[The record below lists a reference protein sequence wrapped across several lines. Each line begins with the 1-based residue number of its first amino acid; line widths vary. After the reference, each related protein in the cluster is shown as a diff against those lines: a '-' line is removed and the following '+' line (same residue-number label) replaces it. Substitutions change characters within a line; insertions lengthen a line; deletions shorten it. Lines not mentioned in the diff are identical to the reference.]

1 MDIVKVFGT
10 NLKKYRTAMGLSQ
23 EDFADKCGM
32 HRTYISAIE
41 CYRRSI
47 SLENI
52 QRIADA
58 LEIET
63 YKLFLEEIIWIN
75 FRSTYFKTFIMAE

>member
-1 MDIVKVFGT
+1 MWRFVSMDIVKIFGT
-10 NLKKYRTAMGLSQ
+10 NVKRYRQALGISQ
-23 EDFADKCGM
+23 EAFAEKCGL

-58 LEIET
+58 LGVET
-63 YKLFLEEIIWIN
+63 YKLFLEE
-75 FRSTYFKTFIMAE
+75 YDE

>member
-10 NLKKYRTAMGLSQ
+10 NLKKYRTAIGLSQ
-23 EDFADKCGM
+23 EAFADKCGM

-58 LEIET
+58 LGIDA
-63 YKLFLEEIIWIN
+63 YKLLLENKEVTEN
-75 FRSTYFKTFIMAE
+75 DK

>member
-1 MDIVKVFGT
+1 MVYLDIVKVFGT
-10 NLKKYRTAMGLSQ
+10 NLRYYRTLQGKSQ
-23 EDFADKCGM
+23 EEFAEFCGM

-41 CYRRSI
+41 CFRRSI

-58 LEIET
+58 LGIDAYLLLVDNERTTGPDVQKED
-63 YKLFLEEIIWIN
+63 
-75 FRSTYFKTFIMAE
+75 

>member
-10 NLKKYRTAMGLSQ
+10 NLKKYRTAIGLSQ

-41 CYRRSI
+41 CFRRSI

-58 LEIET
+58 LGVET
-63 YKLFLEEIIWIN
+63 YKLFMED
-75 FRSTYFKTFIMAE
+75 K